1 MAGRKSLKDE
11 IKIIE
16 RLTALSEPTF
26 KYIEGL
32 YLAGEKEDKK
42 WAVEQM
48 MKLYSKCIPTEITGE
63 NGEALK
69 IQIISYG
76 HNDSVQLAAGDT
88 PATDTPKPEPVQ
100 SDSMAPESAQDDA
113 GNK

>member
-1 MAGRKSLKDE
+1 MAGRKSLKEE

-26 KYIEGL
+26 EYIHAM

-48 MKLYSKCIPTEITGE
+48 MKLYAKCIPTELTSDPE
-63 NGEALK
+63 NPIVTIVKYATPNGNTTALPIPTEA
-69 IQIISYG
+69 IP
-76 HNDSVQLAAGDT
+76 N
-88 PATDTPKPEPVQ
+88 TDTPSV
-100 SDSMAPESAQDDA
+100 
-113 GNK
+113 